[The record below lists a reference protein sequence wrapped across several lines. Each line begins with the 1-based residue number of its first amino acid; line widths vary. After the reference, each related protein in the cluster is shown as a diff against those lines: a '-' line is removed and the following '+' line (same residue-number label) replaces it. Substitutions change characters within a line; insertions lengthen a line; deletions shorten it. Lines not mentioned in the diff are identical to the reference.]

1 MHAMKWTQ
9 ERYPYYNFLQKS
21 TSHWC
26 KTWFRNVKR
35 VSFIYYHDNML
46 LLVHQYIFPKEFPSV
61 NSQPRSR
68 SMVKV
73 KNLQKENVFF
83 IQLWAQWHTFPYTL
97 HIIQSIHPLH
107 GQWPDPVSSWLVL
120 VLRNQLTLTLL
131 DEGFRCSCMHN
142 KHWYLWLLPGLQKP
156 HRVIFLLKNDTWWQK
171 YQLIFWKT
179 WPHFIFSTRTTLF
192 ENELEI
198 LSLVNFR
205 LWAKMSL
212 CGFRTAPLKSRK
224 LCFRKRRTGLT
235 S

>member
-1 MHAMKWTQ
+1 MLCHVLPIKTIVLPWPWFPQDVTLKNSCLPMHAMKWTQ

-107 GQWPDPVSSWLVL
+107 GQWPAPGGQLVSISI
-120 VLRNQLTLTLL
+120 R
-131 DEGFRCSCMHN
+131 E
-142 KHWYLWLLPGLQKP
+142 
-156 HRVIFLLKNDTWWQK
+156 
-171 YQLIFWKT
+171 
-179 WPHFIFSTRTTLF
+179 
-192 ENELEI
+192 
-198 LSLVNFR
+198 
-205 LWAKMSL
+205 
-212 CGFRTAPLKSRK
+212 TAHPYT
-224 LCFRKRRTGLT
+224 FRKGVKV
-235 S
+235 